1 MRNIFLNKK
10 YLTGTK
16 GATKSKH
23 RKIVDFEILVTECIL
38 NQILVFKSFFFF
50 FFHANNLKIQN
61 YYILIMSA

>member
-50 FFHANNLKIQN
+50 FHANNLKIQN